1 MIRKPRHVLRRAMTD
16 ALVSLTLAVSACFAT
31 ALPARA
37 AAGQLPCAA
46 DGQGRALDFW
56 LGHWTVSDDE
66 QPRSATSVVSRAL
79 GECLVVESWSDA
91 AGHRG
96 ENLFGFNLDSKTW
109 SGMFADNRGHIHVF
123 TQGTVAADRAQFD
136 GRSHSAAGRMVLDR
150 MSLARMTPTELEQT
164 WQQSHDGGRT
174 WTTVFR
180 GKYSRAKP

>member
-1 MIRKPRHVLRRAMTD
+1 MRRNEVPGRVIAHERSDGSPGTPGLAEGTRLSLLRHIGSQYRKCGRRATPSVHAGKCRCSAHPPLQWMPDTMIRKPRHVLRRAMTD

-96 ENLFGFNLDSKTW
+96 
-109 SGMFADNRGHIHVF
+109 
-123 TQGTVAADRAQFD
+123 
-136 GRSHSAAGRMVLDR
+136 
-150 MSLARMTPTELEQT
+150 
-164 WQQSHDGGRT
+164 
-174 WTTVFR
+174 
-180 GKYSRAKP
+180 